1 MEKKGIFN
9 FTVILSVIL
18 FTVSSCSPNSP
29 VTILPT
35 ITKIAPT
42 LTQSLETPTKSIQQK
57 IEIPDIEKFSEIITI
72 KFWHPW
78 SGDASR
84 AIELLIKEFNST
96 NTWGIQVNEFS
107 YGNEDYLI
115 SKAQNAMQN
124 QEKPEVIAAPI
135 SFLRN
140 LFSNGNGLINLL
152 DYANHAKFGLT
163 DEEKISYPLTF
174 WQQDTIDGSRFG
186 MPAQRDAHVLFYNQ
200 SWARELGFE
209 TPPSTPDE
217 FLNQSCAAARA
228 NSFDGNPDNNGTGGW
243 IYNSDPET
251 VLSWMKAFNGG
262 EMPANEG
269 DQYIFG
275 NQPNIAAFSFLQ
287 QIIKL
292 GCAWVG
298 KEPDPYRYF
307 ASRNALFYSGD
318 LQDILIQEKNANKKD
333 QWTIISYPSLKG
345 NDVVL
350 TDGLSYGIF
359 KSTSEKDLA
368 AWLFIRW
375 MQKPANQAKLIYAT
389 STYYLTSAT
398 LDELNNYRQK
408 HPAWDAALQ
417 YLPLSK
423 SAPILSTWNIVGKV
437 LQDASWQLAQSNI
450 KTGDVPDILGQVD
463 KLIKEIVQ
471 K

>member
-228 NSFDGNPDNNGTGGW
+228 NSFDGNPDNN
-243 IYNSDPET
+243 
-251 VLSWMKAFNGG
+251 
-262 EMPANEG
+262 
-269 DQYIFG
+269 
-275 NQPNIAAFSFLQ
+275 LQ
-287 QIIKL
+287 F
-292 GCAWVG
+292 
-298 KEPDPYRYF
+298 R
-307 ASRNALFYSGD
+307 SRNSF
-318 LQDILIQEKNANKKD
+318 E
-333 QWTIISYPSLKG
+333 
-345 NDVVL
+345 
-350 TDGLSYGIF
+350 
-359 KSTSEKDLA
+359 
-368 AWLFIRW
+368 
-375 MQKPANQAKLIYAT
+375 
-389 STYYLTSAT
+389 
-398 LDELNNYRQK
+398 LDE
-408 HPAWDAALQ
+408 
-417 YLPLSK
+417 SF
-423 SAPILSTWNIVGKV
+423 
-437 LQDASWQLAQSNI
+437 
-450 KTGDVPDILGQVD
+450 
-463 KLIKEIVQ
+463 
-471 K
+471 

>member
-1 MEKKGIFN
+1 MVKKGIFN
-9 FTVILSVIL
+9 ITVILSVIF
-18 FTVSSCSPNSP
+18 FTVCSCSPNSP

-42 LTQSLETPTKSIQQK
+42 FTQSLETPTKSIQQK
-57 IEIPDIEKFSEIITI
+57 IEIPDIEKFSEKITI

-78 SGDASR
+78 SGDAAR

-96 NTWGIQVNEFS
+96 NAWGIQVNEFS

-115 SKAQNAMQN
+115 SKAQNALQN
-124 QEKPEVIAAPI
+124 QENPEVIAAPI

-140 LFSNGNGLINLL
+140 LFTNGNELINLL

-163 DEEKISYPLTF
+163 EEEKISYPLTF

-243 IYNSDPET
+243 IYNSDPVT

-262 EMPANEG
+262 ELPANEG

-318 LQDILIQEKNANKKD
+318 LQDILLQEKNANNKD

-375 MQKPANQAKLIYAT
+375 MQKPASQAKLIYAT
-389 STYYLTSAT
+389 STYYLTSST
-398 LDELNNYRQK
+398 LDEMNNYRQK

-450 KTGDVPDILGQVD
+450 KTGDVPDILNQVNT
-463 KLIKEIVQ
+463 LIKEIIQ